1 MPSRGKVTTMD
12 RVLGID
18 VGGTG
23 IKAGVVDIAQGKLLS
38 EAKKIPTPQPAT
50 PAGIFSAIEKMLEK
64 FHWDGLIG
72 CGFPAIVKK
81 GVTRSAANIDR
92 EWIGYDAL
100 GRLKGLTAHPVNIIN
115 DADAAGLAEMRF
127 GAGKPFNREHGGVVL
142 MVTLGTGIG
151 SALFVNG
158 QLLPNSELGH
168 IEIDGVDAE
177 KNAATV
183 IRERNGWSWEEWG
196 KRVNKY
202 LQTIEFLLSP
212 DVIIVGGG
220 VSESKEKFFPFLNLQ
235 ARLLAARMG
244 NDAGIVGAALAVGE
258 LGGAKW
264 PSQR

>member
-158 QLLPNSELGH
+158 HLLPNSELGH
-168 IEIDGVDAE
+168 IEIDGVEAE

-212 DVIIVGGG
+212 DVIIIGGG
-220 VSESKEKFFPFLNLQ
+220 VSESKEKFFPFLDLQ
-235 ARLLAARMG
+235 ACLLAAKMG

-258 LGGAKW
+258 LGSVK
-264 PSQR
+264 

>member
-1 MPSRGKVTTMD
+1 MPARGKAATMD

-23 IKAGVVDIAQGKLLS
+23 IKAGVVDIAQGKLLTGT
-38 EAKKIPTPQPAT
+38 EKIPTPQPAT
-50 PAGIFSAIEKMLEK
+50 PAGIFSAIEQILEK
-64 FHWDGLIG
+64 FHWDGPIG

-100 GRLKGLTAHPVNIIN
+100 GQLKKLTSHPVNIIN

-127 GAGKPFNREHGGVVL
+127 GAGKPFNHERGGVVL
-142 MVTLGTGIG
+142 MITLGTGIG

-158 QLLPNSELGH
+158 NLLPNSELGH
-168 IEIDGVDAE
+168 IEIDGVEAE

-196 KRVNKY
+196 RRVNRY
-202 LQTIEFLLSP
+202 LQTLEFLLSP

-220 VSESKEKFFPFLNLQ
+220 VSESNEKFFPFLNLQ
-235 ARLLAARMG
+235 ACLLAAKMG
-244 NDAGIVGAALAVGE
+244 NDAGIVGAALAAGE
-258 LGGAKW
+258 LGGAK
-264 PSQR
+264 

>member
-1 MPSRGKVTTMD
+1 MPSRRKVATME

-23 IKAGVVDIAQGKLLS
+23 IKAGIVDIRQGKLLS
-38 EAKKIPTPQPAT
+38 GTEKIPTPQPAT
-50 PAGIFSAIEKMLEK
+50 PAGIFSAIEQILEK
-64 FHWDGLIG
+64 FCWDGPIG

-81 GVTRSAANIDR
+81 GITHSAANISP

-100 GRLKGLTAHPVNIIN
+100 GQLKKLTSQPVNIMN

-127 GAGKPFNREHGGVVL
+127 GAGKPFNHERGGVVL
-142 MVTLGTGIG
+142 MITLGTGIG

-158 QLLPNSELGH
+158 HLLPNTELGH
-168 IEIDGVDAE
+168 IEIDGVEAE

-196 KRVNKY
+196 KRVNRY

-220 VSESKEKFFPFLNLQ
+220 VSESKEKFFPFLKLQ
-235 ARLLAARMG
+235 ACLLAAKMG
-244 NDAGIVGAALAVGE
+244 NNAGIVGAALAVGE
-258 LGGAKW
+258 LVS
-264 PSQR
+264 PE